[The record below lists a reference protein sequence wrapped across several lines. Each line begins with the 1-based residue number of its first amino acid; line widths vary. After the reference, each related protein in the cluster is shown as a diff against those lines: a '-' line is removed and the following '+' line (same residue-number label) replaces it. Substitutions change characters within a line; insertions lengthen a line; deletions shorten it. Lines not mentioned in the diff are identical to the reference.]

1 MKRRNFLSSAFVG
14 SLGASLGSS
23 LPESAQAA
31 PGPPAD
37 PQARTFLPFN
47 IDPNR
52 QVAQIGR
59 WTLEELRDFFH
70 RDLFEKRMPLW
81 EKHGIDR
88 QFGGFFTRWKKDGS
102 TPSTDKRI
110 ELQGRALWLFSRFMK
125 DFAGGRA
132 YLEAARQGKEALV
145 RHGRDELGRWWGLLT
160 RDWKVKGSG
169 PDAEAAVGMALG
181 LAEYAAAGRDE
192 AALKLAEETAFSATE
207 MVLAPQFR
215 PFALTDALEPGT
227 KSLGTWIRLLGALPT
242 LAEQTKRGSLE
253 SLARMCVR
261 FILQYHWQRGRGYAL
276 SYLRPDFTPF
286 PDDALAYEGRSV
298 SGREGVQAAWLVM
311 DEAIREG
318 NRQVFLDAMELG
330 FRTLDTCW
338 ESGPESG
345 PADYENVDIR
355 RKAAGGTSPS
365 AAGLADILV
374 FSLSALEHTHAPDAA
389 LWFDNVFG
397 YLWNRPGI
405 WDPAD
410 EFDEPRAVMACL
422 RTLDRMIA
430 RKGHV
435 SPFFFAP

>member
-1 MKRRNFLSSAFVG
+1 MKRRKFLSSAVVG
-14 SLGASLGSS
+14 GLGASLGPA
-23 LPESAQAA
+23 LPGSGPAA
-31 PGPPAD
+31 PEAPIS

-52 QVAQIGR
+52 QVTQIGR
-59 WTLEELRDFFH
+59 WTLEELRDFFR

-81 EKHGIDR
+81 GKYGIDR
-88 QFGGFFTRWKKDGS
+88 QFGGFFTRWKKDG
-102 TPSTDKRI
+102 TYPSTDKRI
-110 ELQGRALWLFSRFMK
+110 ELQGRVLWLFSRFFK
-125 DFAGGRA
+125 DFAGGRV
-132 YLEAARQGKEALV
+132 YFEAARQGEVALV
-145 RHGRDELGRWWGLLT
+145 RHGLDDLGRWQGLLT

-169 PDAEAAVGMALG
+169 PDAEASISMALG
-181 LAEYAAAGRDE
+181 LAEYAAAGRDDT
-192 AALKLAEETAFSATE
+192 ALRLAEEAAFFATE

-215 PFALTDALEPGT
+215 PYASSDALEPGT
-227 KSLGTWIRLLGALPT
+227 KSLGTWVRLLGSLLT
-242 LAEQTKRGSLE
+242 LAERTKRGNLE

-311 DEAIREG
+311 AEAIREG

-330 FRTLDTCW
+330 FRTLETCW
-338 ESGPESG
+338 ENGPEPG
-345 PADYENVDIR
+345 PADYENIDA
-355 RKAAGGTSPS
+355 RKKAGGIGSPS
-365 AAGLADILV
+365 AAGLADTLV
-374 FSLSALEHTHAPDAA
+374 FSLAALEHTHASSAA
-389 LWFDNVFG
+389 LWFDKVFG

-410 EFDEPRAVMACL
+410 EFDEPRAVMSSLQA
-422 RTLDRMIA
+422 LDRMIA